1 MSIVDNRKQERA
13 MSNSIEDSLINEFIE
28 KDLPKWDPKGI
39 SNEPIPYLSFTG
51 EKRKETDLNA
61 FKYFLSRQQLQS
73 EKNSKI
79 KNLSYEAFLK
89 IDRPET
95 DLKNALIQSYKTEV
109 PNDPNA
115 MVWNEVFMQNTGV
128 LKEAALRGKTIIE
141 GAETERKREAYLK
154 RP

>member
-89 IDRPET
+89 TDRP
-95 DLKNALIQSYKTEV
+95 SS
-109 PNDPNA
+109 
-115 MVWNEVFMQNTGV
+115 VF
-128 LKEAALRGKTIIE
+128 I
-141 GAETERKREAYLK
+141 
-154 RP
+154 